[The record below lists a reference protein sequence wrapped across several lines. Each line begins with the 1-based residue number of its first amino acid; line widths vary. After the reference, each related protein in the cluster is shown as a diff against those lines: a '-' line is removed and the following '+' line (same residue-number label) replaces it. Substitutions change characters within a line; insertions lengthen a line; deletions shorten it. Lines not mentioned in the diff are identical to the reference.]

1 MEKPPTED
9 EDEELYDNK
18 QPELDIMPLLKH
30 YAKDEKL
37 LVALGVIT
45 GVLSAL
51 TAGFG
56 LPFMIKEIFPVVFDP
71 SKAPQWV
78 TSWFSLYI
86 KPENLEMTL
95 LWAAALLLPVTMMIR
110 GTMAFFNA
118 YFLTFAGTR
127 ILTELRTDVF
137 ARLQALSFSYHDR
150 HRRGKLM
157 TIVIQYTQAIQQ
169 SMINIM
175 NDLVLQPLTL
185 LAAVSYLIYA
195 ALQSE
200 QNAMLLG
207 SLVISSLCIP
217 LVRLVGRSIVKH
229 IRKSMNMTTQITTC
243 LEESISAQREVRSFN
258 LQARQEMVLLT
269 LIKSLNKAQLKLA
282 TWQQGL
288 SPAIEVV
295 SALALSFSLYQ
306 GCSNGLSMDEF
317 AGIAAAFYY
326 CYDPIK
332 RLGGVANQYKNLKL
346 MVEGVNDVLEAQDE
360 TPEPAEPQSL
370 GEQPEGRVDFNQV
383 RFSYN
388 SEKEVLKGV
397 DIHVPARQI
406 VALVGPSGSG
416 KTSFINLISRFYD
429 VNEGSVCIDGVDVR
443 QLTRE
448 ERTRNIALVSQF
460 AALFHGSLRENILV
474 GRPEASE
481 EELMHAARL
490 AGVDQFVSDHEDGY
504 DRKLDEGGC
513 GLSGGQR
520 QRVSIA
526 RAFLKKAPILILDE
540 ATSALDMRSEALI
553 QGSLEQLAKQ
563 QTTFIIA
570 HRFSTIRMAQ
580 RILVF
585 NEGHIVG
592 DGTHAELYASSTLYK
607 RLYDEQVAQK
617 KKEEAKLKAATDA
630 EDIINPELLPA

>member
-1 MEKPPTED
+1 MEESPEQS
-9 EDEELYDNK
+9 E
-18 QPELDIMPLLKH
+18 QPDLDIMPLLKH
-30 YAKDEKL
+30 YAKDDKL
-37 LVALGVIT
+37 LIALGVLM
-45 GVLSAL
+45 GVISAL

-56 LPFMIKEIFPVVFDP
+56 LPFMIKEVFPVVFDP
-71 SKAPQWV
+71 SKAPEGLSNWLALHV
-78 TSWFSLYI
+78 A
-86 KPENLEMTL
+86 PEKLEFTL
-95 LWAAALLLPVTMMIR
+95 LWAAALLLPITMMIR
-110 GTMAFFNA
+110 GTAAFFNT
-118 YFLTFAGTR
+118 YFLTWAGMN
-127 ILTELRTDVF
+127 ILTKLRVDVF
-137 ARLQALSFSYHDR
+137 ARLQSLSFSYHDR

-157 TIVIQYTQAIQQ
+157 TIVVQYSQGIQQ
-169 SMINIM
+169 TMINIT

-195 ALQSE
+195 AMQSE
-200 QNAMLLG
+200 QNALLLG
-207 SLVISSLCIP
+207 SLLISSLCIP
-217 LVRLVGRSIVKH
+217 LVRFVGRGIVKH
-229 IRKSMNMTTQITTC
+229 IRKSLEQLTQITSC

-258 LQARQEMVLLT
+258 LQARQEQVLLS
-269 LIKSLNKAQLKLA
+269 LICALNKAQLKLA
-282 TWQQGL
+282 IWQQGL
-288 SPAIEVV
+288 SPSIEIV
-295 SALALSFSLYQ
+295 SSLALSFSLYQ

-317 AGIAAAFYY
+317 AAIAAAFYY

-332 RLGGVANQYKNLKL
+332 RLGAVANQYKNLKII
-346 MVEGVNDVLEAQDE
+346 VEGTNEILEAKDE
-360 TPEPAEPQSL
+360 TPEPEQPQSL
-370 GEQPEGRVDFNQV
+370 GPKPEGRVDFSHVQ
-383 RFSYN
+383 FSYN
-388 SEKEVLKGV
+388 EDKQVLNDV
-397 DIHVPARQI
+397 NIHVPAGQI

-429 VNEGSVCIDGVDVR
+429 VQEGQVSIDGVDVR

-474 GRPEASE
+474 GRPSASE
-481 EELMHAARL
+481 EELMQAARL
-490 AGVDQFVSDHEDGY
+490 AGVDQFVQSYEEGY
-504 DRKLDEGGC
+504 ERKLDEGGS

-553 QGSLEQLAKQ
+553 QESLEQLAKQ

-585 NEGHIVG
+585 EEGRIIG
-592 DGTHAELYASSTLYK
+592 DGTHEELYQSTPLYR

-617 KKEEAKLKAATDA
+617 KKEEEQAAQQDQALAQDA
-630 EDIINPELLPA
+630 NPQPELLPV